1 MAEQAVKSKKIKK
14 LIDWVL
20 SILVALILTLFIMGN
35 VGFLTKVSGLSMEPT
50 FEDNDNA
57 ILNRLVYRFNK
68 PQKGE
73 IIVLNQNKT
82 SNNIIYNMYEEGR
95 NVINGIEYKLGIN
108 AEVNEDNMIKRIV
121 ATEGDLLEIRDG
133 SLYVNGNIEELKS
146 KKGMTYELIEIS
158 YPITIPKDHVFVMG
172 DNREKSYDSRV
183 MGPIK
188 LEQIKGRVDWII
200 LPLDRA
206 GKISGG
212 NDN

>member
-1 MAEQAVKSKKIKK
+1 MPEHYVKNKKIKT
-14 LIDWVL
+14 LIDWSL

-35 VGFLTKVSGLSMEPT
+35 VGFLTKVSGVSMEPT

-68 PQKGE
+68 PKKGD
-73 IIVLNQNKT
+73 IVVLNQNKK
-82 SNNIIYNMYEEGR
+82 SNNIFYNIYEEGK
-95 NVINGIEYKLGIN
+95 NVISGIEYKLGVS

-121 ATEGDLLEIRDG
+121 ATEGDLLEIKDG
-133 SLYVNGNIEELKS
+133 DLYVNGEIEELDS
-146 KKGMTYELIEIS
+146 KKGATYELIEIM
-158 YPITIPKDHVFVMG
+158 YPITIPEGHVFVMG
-172 DNREKSYDSRV
+172 DNREKSYDSRI

-206 GKISGG
+206 GKINGG
-212 NDN
+212 NE